1 MVFAAD
7 KNAAVFGGVKIFV
20 EDYSVERAAAVSET
34 ALLSGT
40 SALHF
45 GGGSTAKIR
54 LSGTT
59 SEPAAVA
66 LDGLLTSGTEFTLTY
81 KGMVFEGVS
90 LVKYSCAGKSGES
103 ERVAAEFRFGGS
115 VADEEE

>member
-7 KNAAVFGGVKIFV
+7 KNAAVFGGVTV
-20 EDYSVERAAAVSET
+20 YAEEYSVERTAAVSET
-34 ALLSGT
+34 TLLEGA

-45 GGGSTAKIR
+45 GGGGTARIR
-54 LSGTT
+54 ISGTA
-59 SEPAAVA
+59 SEPAAVK

-115 VADEEE
+115 AADEEE